1 MPYGNPTTI
10 VKPARK
16 YNWTLLTVAWMLPAM
31 LVALVGG
38 YLLAQRVVAPKYL
51 QGNAIRLR
59 DNKPIRTLSP
69 DDASKLTRDE
79 PSPVWTEGVRKSDLP
94 KDAPVPTKK
103 RTTTSGSSK
112 PKAPE
117 PEKPPADAPVDA
129 PAADVTT
136 TGN

>member
-1 MPYGNPTTI
+1 
-10 VKPARK
+10 
-16 YNWTLLTVAWMLPAM
+16 M

-51 QGNAIRLR
+51 QGSVIRHQ

-94 KDAPVPTKK
+94 KDAPVPKSKK
-103 RTTTSGSSK
+103 SSGSKPGSK
-112 PKAPE
+112 VPPPEPE

-136 TGN
+136 TTN